1 MVSLLQALLGSLAT
15 GADGFGVELGE
26 RSRDVKQE
34 VVRKEEV
41 MFSGREVDTWR

>member
-15 GADGFGVELGE
+15 GADSFGVELGE
-26 RSRDVKQE
+26 SSRDVNQE
-34 VVRKEEV
+34 VARKEEV